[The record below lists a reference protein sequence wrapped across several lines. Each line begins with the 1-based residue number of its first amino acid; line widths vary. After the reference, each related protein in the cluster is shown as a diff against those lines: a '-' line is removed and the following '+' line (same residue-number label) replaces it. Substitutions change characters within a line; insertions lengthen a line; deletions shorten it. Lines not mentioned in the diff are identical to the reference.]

1 MKCYLLPIIGMAL
14 VATSCHSR
22 DIAPD
27 KVPSVV
33 HNLLEMKYPL
43 AQNIEWEKHEDFYEA
58 EFKENDSTDISVR
71 INEAGKL
78 LMQKK
83 DVSPAELSA
92 DIMKTLQERFK
103 KYSVEDVERIEKDG
117 IVYYQVELNGTTDVN
132 VLFSTD
138 GKNQKGIAY
147 WD

>member
-1 MKCYLLPIIGMAL
+1 MKCYLLSIIGMAL
-14 VATSCHSR
+14 VATSCDSR

-27 KVPSVV
+27 KVPSAV
-33 HNLLEMKYPL
+33 HNSLDMKYPL
-43 AQNIEWEKHEDFYEA
+43 AQNIEWEKHKDFYEA
-58 EFKENDSTDISVR
+58 EFKENDSTDISLR
-71 INEAGKL
+71 INEAGKI

-92 DIMKTLQERFK
+92 DIMKTLQNRFK

-132 VLFSTD
+132 VLFSAD
-138 GKNQKGIAY
+138 GKSQKGIAY